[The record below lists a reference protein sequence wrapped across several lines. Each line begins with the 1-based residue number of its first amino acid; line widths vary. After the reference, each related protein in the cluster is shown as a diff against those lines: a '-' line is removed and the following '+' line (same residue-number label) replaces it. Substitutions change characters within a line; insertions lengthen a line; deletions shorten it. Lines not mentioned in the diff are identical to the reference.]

1 MPLHGFFDGQYKST
15 QRVAL
20 GGASRDNG
28 DRAQLLDQARRDRE
42 RRSRLR
48 AETRSAIRVQVRPPT
63 PRSRRARAQ
72 IPRDSAP
79 SPRARRP
86 AAFPPR
92 HSARATPQPH
102 PPTRYLVS
110 SQAAWRATLDLRAA
124 RDAARDAWS
133 RRLASHPADSAALDD
148 AALAS
153 LLFFARPDS
162 SADAHLV
169 AAACAAAFPET
180 ITDSNANENANDAND
195 ANADA
200 DADAEDAAG
209 DDFTPTRVRSFAVIR
224 VGVDA
229 TETARAR
236 LRARRLAAF
245 ALTALHAVDRV
256 TSDEAFAAM
265 TRAVL
270 RAVDPE
276 AWRAGG
282 ATRDAAETL
291 ARATLGDLFVRDGA
305 SRSLRALAR
314 RASDAVYAANTRDDS
329 TIRANGDSRI
339 AATRRLVGTMCARVV
354 ATRAD
359 ANARVDDRLF
369 PRMLATP
376 RVWSTG
382 AAVETT
388 WRFAAE
394 SLADLNI
401 SECTSDREFGTA
413 RDAGWILA
421 NLAEA
426 APAGIANERCAKGR
440 WRAATTFA
448 EAAADA
454 IAKLPADVVFGRG
467 DGDDATSDEGVSSES
482 DEGESSDDDET
493 ARFASAR
500 RRSAGAASKSW
511 TKDVDVA
518 RRLARLVDPGLL
530 KALVDAAAPGE
541 DASWSGEDASRSG
554 GYAVGSATS
563 PAFGSATSPAF
574 GSATSPAFGSAT
586 SPAFGSATSP
596 AFGSA
601 TSPASFGASSAS
613 SPTTASAATDIGL
626 RAVSSFVAAVSRRL
640 RTGDRGALMSTLAF
654 GTPFIPRAWT
664 AIRTRRES
672 HPQNSL
678 ASSDTRWFET
688 LGTFAAAYGTFLLT
702 GDDEEFA
709 RLGRPLPA
717 AETSA
722 LVTTF
727 RDALWR
733 LLWTDA
739 SPDGD
744 DVETPE
750 VFANESAARALARAL
765 AQLHDRN
772 GRMRLVAPELFHAPE
787 LFRGGGEGN
796 TASVDAFLSEVSC
809 GMVVSGER
817 KRRRR
822 RTRAAELLRRGPSL
836 VPFDARVRW
845 FAAEVARDRA
855 ENAGRGGAMEAF
867 GFVPEHH
874 ITVTRGR
881 VFEDALR
888 ELGPAA
894 LKADARAWRDANPGR
909 RPPGSLRGTI
919 RVRFLNEHGV
929 EEAGVDGGG
938 LFKDFLSA
946 LVEEAFDPV
955 KTGLFV
961 ETPDRTLYP
970 NPASERRAGREH
982 LRKLEFLGAMLG
994 KAVYEGILVDLPLAG
1009 FFLAKLRDGRPSEL
1023 NDLATLDPELYRH
1036 LLSLKRLPA
1045 EQVEDLFLFFTAA
1058 DAARGGDCLVELVP
1072 GGADLRVT
1080 AENRGR
1086 YVHLMAHHLLHAQ
1099 IRRQSAA
1106 FVAGFRSL
1114 VPPAWVRIF
1123 APAELR
1129 LLVSGAGGRV
1139 DVENLRRCAT
1149 YSGGYT
1155 EEHPTVRMLW
1165 ETLAEF
1171 TEEQQRSFL
1180 KFVTAC
1186 PNTPLLGFSQLAPS
1200 FCVHRSGMR
1209 GGSNAPEDAADLE
1222 RLPTA
1227 ATCMNLLKLPPY
1239 KTKRAIREKLLYA
1252 VTSESGFDLS

>member
-63 PRSRRARAQ
+63 PRSRRASAQ

-79 SPRARRP
+79 FPRARRP

-92 HSARATPQPH
+92 HSARANPQPH

-180 ITDSNANENANDAND
+180 ITHANANENANDAND

-200 DADAEDAAG
+200 DADADGATG
-209 DDFTPTRVRSFAVIR
+209 DDFTPARVRSFAVIR
-224 VGVDA
+224 VGADA

-245 ALTALHAVDRV
+245 ALTALHAVDRA

-394 SLADLNI
+394 SLADLKI

-454 IAKLPADVVFGRG
+454 IAKLPADVLFGRG
-467 DGDDATSDEGVSSES
+467 DGDDATSDGGVSSES
-482 DEGESSDDDET
+482 DEGESSDEDET
-493 ARFASAR
+493 ARFASAT

-541 DASWSGEDASRSG
+541 DASWSGGDASRSG
-554 GYAVGSATS
+554 GD
-563 PAFGSATSPAF
+563 AF

-672 HPQNSL
+672 HPQNAL

-733 LLWTDA
+733 LLWTDV

-809 GMVVSGER
+809 GMVASGER

>member
-63 PRSRRARAQ
+63 PRSRRASAQ

-79 SPRARRP
+79 FPRARRP

-92 HSARATPQPH
+92 HSARANPQPH

-180 ITDSNANENANDAND
+180 ITHANANENANDAND

-200 DADAEDAAG
+200 DADADGATG
-209 DDFTPTRVRSFAVIR
+209 DDFTPARVRSFAVIR
-224 VGVDA
+224 VGADA

-245 ALTALHAVDRV
+245 ALTALHAVDRA

-394 SLADLNI
+394 SLADLKI

-413 RDAGWILA
+413 HDAGWILA

-454 IAKLPADVVFGRG
+454 IAKLPADVLFGRG
-467 DGDDATSDEGVSSES
+467 DGDDATSDGGVSSES
-482 DEGESSDDDET
+482 DEGESSDEDET
-493 ARFASAR
+493 ARFASAT

-530 KALVDAAAPGE
+530 KVLVDAAAPGE
-541 DASWSGEDASRSG
+541 DASWSGGDASRSG
-554 GYAVGSATS
+554 GD
-563 PAFGSATSPAF
+563 
-574 GSATSPAFGSAT
+574 AFGSAT

-672 HPQNSL
+672 HPQNAL

-733 LLWTDA
+733 LLWTDV

-809 GMVVSGER
+809 GMVASGER

-1252 VTSESGFDLS
+1252 ITSESGFDLS

>member
-48 AETRSAIRVQVRPPT
+48 AETRSAIRVQVRPH
-63 PRSRRARAQ
+63 AQ
-72 IPRDSAP
+72 IPPRQRPDPARFGTLPPPDPRRVPPAP
-79 SPRARRP
+79 FRARN
-86 AAFPPR
+86 
-92 HSARATPQPH
+92 PQPH
-102 PPTRYLVS
+102 PRPYLVS

-133 RRLASHPADSAALDD
+133 RRLASHPADPAALDD

-169 AAACAAAFPET
+169 AAACVAAFPET
-180 ITDSNANENANDAND
+180 ITRANANENANDSND

-200 DADAEDAAG
+200 DGDGEDANG
-209 DDFTPTRVRSFAVIR
+209 DDFTPTRARSFAVIR
-224 VGVDA
+224 VGADA

-245 ALTALHAVDRV
+245 ALTALHAVDRA

-329 TIRANGDSRI
+329 TIRANGHSKI

-394 SLADLNI
+394 SLADLKI

-467 DGDDATSDEGVSSES
+467 DGDDATSDGGVSSES
-482 DEGESSDDDET
+482 DEGESSDEDET

-541 DASWSGEDASRSG
+541 DAIWSGGD
-554 GYAVGSATS
+554 
-563 PAFGSATSPAF
+563 AFGSATSPAF
-574 GSATSPAFGSAT
+574 GSATSP
-586 SPAFGSATSP
+586 
-596 AFGSA
+596 
-601 TSPASFGASSAS
+601 AS

-640 RTGDRGALMSTLAF
+640 RTGDRGALMSALAF

-809 GMVVSGER
+809 GMVASGER

-855 ENAGRGGAMEAF
+855 NAGRGGAMEAF

-970 NPASERRAGREH
+970 NPASERRAGREQ
-982 LRKLEFLGAMLG
+982 LLKLEFPLAMLG

-1009 FFLAKLRDGRPSEL
+1009 FLAKLRDGRPSEL

-1058 DAARGGDCLVELVP
+1058 DAARGGDCSSSSSRAARTSASP
-1072 GGADLRVT
+1072 PKIADGTSTRWRTLCCTRRFADNPRRSSRGSARSSRRRGYVSLR
-1080 AENRGR
+1080 
-1086 YVHLMAHHLLHAQ
+1086 
-1099 IRRQSAA
+1099 RRS
-1106 FVAGFRSL
+1106 FDSSSL
-1114 VPPAWVRIF
+1114 
-1123 APAELR
+1123 APAGASTWKISDAAPRTAGDTPRNTPPFACCGRLWRSSRRSNSGVFSNSSPRVQTPLCSDSRSWRLR
-1129 LLVSGAGGRV
+1129 FACIDRACGAGRT
-1139 DVENLRRCAT
+1139 RR
-1149 YSGGYT
+1149 
-1155 EEHPTVRMLW
+1155 R
-1165 ETLAEF
+1165 
-1171 TEEQQRSFL
+1171 
-1180 KFVTAC
+1180 
-1186 PNTPLLGFSQLAPS
+1186 TPPI
-1200 FCVHRSGMR
+1200 
-1209 GGSNAPEDAADLE
+1209 SNDY
-1222 RLPTA
+1222 
-1227 ATCMNLLKLPPY
+1227 PPRR
-1239 KTKRAIREKLLYA
+1239 RA
-1252 VTSESGFDLS
+1252 

>member
-1 MPLHGFFDGQYKST
+1 M
-15 QRVAL
+15 
-20 GGASRDNG
+20 
-28 DRAQLLDQARRDRE
+28 
-42 RRSRLR
+42 
-48 AETRSAIRVQVRPPT
+48 TR
-63 PRSRRARAQ
+63 
-72 IPRDSAP
+72 
-79 SPRARRP
+79 
-86 AAFPPR
+86 
-92 HSARATPQPH
+92 
-102 PPTRYLVS
+102 VS
-110 SQAAWRATLDLRAA
+110 SDA
-124 RDAARDAWS
+124 R
-133 RRLASHPADSAALDD
+133 
-148 AALAS
+148 
-153 LLFFARPDS
+153 
-162 SADAHLV
+162 
-169 AAACAAAFPET
+169 
-180 ITDSNANENANDAND
+180 
-195 ANADA
+195 
-200 DADAEDAAG
+200 
-209 DDFTPTRVRSFAVIR
+209 
-224 VGVDA
+224 
-229 TETARAR
+229 ETARAR

-245 ALTALHAVDRV
+245 ALAATARSVVHRA
-256 TSDEAFAAM
+256 TTDEAFAAM

-270 RAVDPE
+270 RAIDPE

-282 ATRDAAETL
+282 ATNDAAETL
-291 ARATLGDLFVRDGA
+291 ARATLVDLVVRDRA
-305 SRSLRALAR
+305 LESLRAMATRASEAVEAR
-314 RASDAVYAANTRDDS
+314 RGNADFDANDPNDDDP
-329 TIRANGDSRI
+329 RV
-339 AATRRLVGTMCARVV
+339 AATRLLVGTMCARVV

-359 ANARVDDRLF
+359 ADARANDRLF
-369 PRMLATP
+369 PRMLAVP

-382 AAVETT
+382 AAAETL
-388 WRFAAE
+388 WRDAAE
-394 SLADLNI
+394 SLVDVDFDVDVDVEFESENADR
-401 SECTSDREFGTA
+401 DVGA
-413 RDAGWILA
+413 RGRAIGWILA

-426 APAGIANERCAKGR
+426 APVGIAAGGANGKGAAGR

-448 EAAADA
+448 SAAANA
-454 IAKLPADVVFGRG
+454 VAKLPPGFVVGRARGGRG
-467 DGDDATSDEGVSSES
+467 GGGGSGGGGDANGANGEIGGGEAMDVDGGEAMSDGGVSSDGDD
-482 DEGESSDDDET
+482 SDDED
-493 ARFASAR
+493 AFAFASSAR
-500 RRSAGAASKSW
+500 RRSAGAASGSW
-511 TKDVDVA
+511 TRDVDVS

-530 KALVDAAAPGE
+530 KALVDAAVPGE
-541 DASWSGEDASRSG
+541 EANDGSWNAAEGGDAKGAF
-554 GYAVGSATS
+554 GSAPK
-563 PAFGSATSPAF
+563 PAFGSAPKQPAF
-574 GSATSPAFGSAT
+574 GSAPKQPAFGSAPKQ
-586 SPAFGSATSP
+586 PA
-596 AFGSA
+596 
-601 TSPASFGASSAS
+601 FGASSAPPS
-613 SPTTASAATDIGL
+613 SLSPTSASAATEIGL
-626 RAVSSFVAAVSRRL
+626 RAVSSFVSAVSGRL
-640 RTGDRGALMSTLAF
+640 RTGDRSALMSALAF

-664 AIRTRRES
+664 AIRARRES
-672 HPQNSL
+672 QPRTSPTP
-678 ASSDTRWFET
+678 SDPRWFET

-709 RLGRPLPA
+709 RMGRPLPA
-717 AETSA
+717 AETPA

-744 DVETPE
+744 EGDAPGA
-750 VFANESAARALARAL
+750 FANESAARALARAL

-772 GRMRLVAPELFHAPE
+772 GRMRLVAPELFHAPD
-787 LFRGGGEGN
+787 LVRGGGDGN
-796 TASVDAFLSEVSC
+796 AGSGASVDAFLSEVSG
-809 GMVVSGER
+809 GMVASSER

-970 NPASERRAGREH
+970 NPASERRAGRDH

-1058 DAARGGDCLVELVP
+1058 DAARGGDFLVELVP
-1072 GGADLRVT
+1072 GGADARVT
-1080 AENRGR
+1080 ADNRGR

-1114 VPPAWVRIF
+1114 IPPEWVRVF

-1139 DVENLRRCAT
+1139 DVDDLRRCAA

-1155 EEHPTVRMLW
+1155 AEHPTVRMLW
-1165 ETLAEF
+1165 ETVAEF
-1171 TEEQQRSFL
+1171 TEEEQRSFL

-1209 GGSNAPEDAADLE
+1209 GGSNAPEDDADLE

>member
-63 PRSRRARAQ
+63 PRSRRASAQ
-72 IPRDSAP
+72 IPRDTAP
-79 SPRARRP
+79 FPPPTPRRVPPAPFRARKPPNLTPRP
-86 AAFPPR
+86 
-92 HSARATPQPH
+92 
-102 PPTRYLVS
+102 YLVS

-169 AAACAAAFPET
+169 AAACVAAFPET
-180 ITDSNANENANDAND
+180 ITRANANENANDSND
-195 ANADA
+195 ANADG
-200 DADAEDAAG
+200 DGDGEDANG
-209 DDFTPTRVRSFAVIR
+209 DDFTPTRARSFAVIR
-224 VGVDA
+224 VGADA

-245 ALTALHAVDRV
+245 ALTALHAVDRA

-329 TIRANGDSRI
+329 TIRANGHSRI

-394 SLADLNI
+394 SLADLKI

-467 DGDDATSDEGVSSES
+467 DGDDATSDGGVSSES
-482 DEGESSDDDET
+482 DEGESSDEDET

-541 DASWSGEDASRSG
+541 DAIWSGGD
-554 GYAVGSATS
+554 
-563 PAFGSATSPAF
+563 AFGSATSPAF
-574 GSATSPAFGSAT
+574 GSATSP
-586 SPAFGSATSP
+586 
-596 AFGSA
+596 
-601 TSPASFGASSAS
+601 AS

-809 GMVVSGER
+809 GMVASGER

>member
-1 MPLHGFFDGQYKST
+1 M
-15 QRVAL
+15 
-20 GGASRDNG
+20 
-28 DRAQLLDQARRDRE
+28 
-42 RRSRLR
+42 
-48 AETRSAIRVQVRPPT
+48 
-63 PRSRRARAQ
+63 
-72 IPRDSAP
+72 
-79 SPRARRP
+79 
-86 AAFPPR
+86 
-92 HSARATPQPH
+92 
-102 PPTRYLVS
+102 
-110 SQAAWRATLDLRAA
+110 
-124 RDAARDAWS
+124 
-133 RRLASHPADSAALDD
+133 
-148 AALAS
+148 
-153 LLFFARPDS
+153 
-162 SADAHLV
+162 
-169 AAACAAAFPET
+169 
-180 ITDSNANENANDAND
+180 
-195 ANADA
+195 
-200 DADAEDAAG
+200 
-209 DDFTPTRVRSFAVIR
+209 
-224 VGVDA
+224 
-229 TETARAR
+229 
-236 LRARRLAAF
+236 
-245 ALTALHAVDRV
+245 
-256 TSDEAFAAM
+256 
-265 TRAVL
+265 
-270 RAVDPE
+270 
-276 AWRAGG
+276 
-282 ATRDAAETL
+282 
-291 ARATLGDLFVRDGA
+291 
-305 SRSLRALAR
+305 
-314 RASDAVYAANTRDDS
+314 YAANTRDDS
-329 TIRANGDSRI
+329 TIRANGHSKI

-394 SLADLNI
+394 SLADLKI

-467 DGDDATSDEGVSSES
+467 DGDDATSDGGVSSES
-482 DEGESSDDDET
+482 DEGESSDEDET

-541 DASWSGEDASRSG
+541 DAIWSGGD
-554 GYAVGSATS
+554 
-563 PAFGSATSPAF
+563 AFGSATSPAF
-574 GSATSPAFGSAT
+574 GSATSP
-586 SPAFGSATSP
+586 
-596 AFGSA
+596 
-601 TSPASFGASSAS
+601 AS

-640 RTGDRGALMSTLAF
+640 RTGDRGALMSALAF

-809 GMVVSGER
+809 GMVASGER